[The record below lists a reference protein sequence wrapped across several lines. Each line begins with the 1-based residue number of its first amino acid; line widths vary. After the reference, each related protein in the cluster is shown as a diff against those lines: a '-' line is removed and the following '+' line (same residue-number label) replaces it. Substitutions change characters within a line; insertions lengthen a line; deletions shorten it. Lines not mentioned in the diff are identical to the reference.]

1 VLTGHYLSVIRENIS
16 QSSDAVYVISPYIT
30 PDVLE
35 KLLTEVKVPVVVI
48 SSWRKSE
55 FTTGIASLSLAKMC
69 KDNGWELRVFHDG
82 HKRKLHSKMYV
93 IDDQVFFGSANL
105 TNSGFQL
112 TDYPNYEILTS
123 TIKESKWEAH
133 LAELISKS
141 QLVDDN
147 LYELFSEK
155 VKLLPPPERTPK
167 WDIPSLG
174 LVPSFIEED
183 SIMANGVDVTSILW
197 EIMPAKPTDE
207 ELAQYEDDEIP
218 LDLFGR
224 RWGSFRRVLYDQSIS
239 RDIVDEL
246 IDRFYDLMIS
256 KYPNDLDNSYREPGG
271 HTECLVW
278 KL

>member
-1 VLTGHYLSVIRENIS
+1 MRTVQV
-16 QSSDAVYVISPYIT
+16 SS
-30 PDVLE
+30 
-35 KLLTEVKVPVVVI
+35 
-48 SSWRKSE
+48 
-55 FTTGIASLSLAKMC
+55 
-69 KDNGWELRVFHDG
+69 
-82 HKRKLHSKMYV
+82 
-93 IDDQVFFGSANL
+93 
-105 TNSGFQL
+105 
-112 TDYPNYEILTS
+112 
-123 TIKESKWEAH
+123 
-133 LAELISKS
+133 ELISKS

-183 SIMANGVDVTSILW
+183 SIMANGVDVTPILW

-224 RWGSFRRVLYDQSIS
+224 RLGSFRRVLYNQSIS